1 MLLCVGVSRLVSLS
15 RSAIVGAS
23 WSHQRVRVLDSISFV
38 SLRTPMSNIEPDTQA
53 DSPAVEAYQ
62 VVARRYRPQTFD
74 QLIGQEHVAGAL
86 KQAISTGRIGHAYL
100 FTGARG
106 VGKTSAARV
115 LAKALN
121 CVNGP
126 TIEPCNQCE
135 VCHSVTSGEDVDT
148 IEIDAASN
156 TGVDNIRDL
165 RQNASVKASRCRYKI
180 YIIDEVHMLSKSA
193 FNALLKTL
201 EEPPEHVKFI
211 FATTEPDKI
220 PITILSRCQRF
231 DFAGIEATSIAGRLG
246 QIAAA
251 EGVEIDEEALA
262 VLSIRAA
269 GSMRDSQSL
278 LEQLLA
284 VAGNKITAQEVYTL
298 LGIAPGERMGRMV
311 EALVARDAAAALANL
326 DEAIVGGADV
336 GQTID
341 QLLGYFR
348 DIMAVVVGCDTNQL
362 RFVLPSQYSQAADLG
377 AKLDVHTVL
386 AMIQVLDQTASRMR
400 GSLHT
405 RTLAEMAL
413 VRIAHLDDLDN
424 LADVV
429 AELRSATPPAASAGV
444 KKNGSQAGNVAVP
457 RPTSTQT
464 PPTPSSSSQPGVIT
478 AAQSVASEDPSA
490 SHRVDPPA
498 STTPTAPVALTSEAV
513 KAAWK
518 QLTAGM
524 DGLLASQAE
533 QAREVC
539 LAGADSVVVRFAP
552 DDQFSKDMCESP
564 ANRSELERSL
574 SEHLGGT
581 IALRFEID
589 RVGAPTTVAKP
600 RVPRKV
606 VSRRQMQS
614 EIAERPFVARAM
626 ELFAA
631 DISKLKVTPPRDPN
645 RS

>member
-1 MLLCVGVSRLVSLS
+1 MDDLPS
-15 RSAIVGAS
+15 
-23 WSHQRVRVLDSISFV
+23 
-38 SLRTPMSNIEPDTQA
+38 DTAA
-53 DSPAVEAYQ
+53 DQTTAQAYQ

-74 QLIGQEHVAGAL
+74 ELIGQEHVAGAL

-121 CVNGP
+121 CTAGP
-126 TIEPCNQCE
+126 TTEPCNECE
-135 VCHSVTSGEDVDT
+135 VCRSITSGEDVDT

-165 RQNASVKASRCRYKI
+165 RQNASVKASRCRFKI

-201 EEPPEHVKFI
+201 EEPPEHVKFV

-231 DFAGIEATSIAGRLG
+231 DFAGIEATSIADRLK

-251 EGVEIDEEALA
+251 EGVEIDDEALA

-284 VAGNKITAQEVYTL
+284 VAGNKIAAEQVYTL
-298 LGIAPGERMGRMV
+298 LGIAPGERMGRLV
-311 EALVARDAAAALANL
+311 EALVAREAATALANL
-326 DEAIVGGADV
+326 DEAIAGGADV

-348 DIMAVVVGCDTNQL
+348 DVMAMVVGCDTDQL
-362 RFVLPSQYSQAADLG
+362 RFVLPSQYAQAAELG
-377 AKLDVHTVL
+377 QKLGVHTVL

-424 LADVV
+424 LAEIA
-429 AELRSATPPAASAGV
+429 AELRWTTPPAQPEGVKKKVSPVAVLSTATTTAAQAGPTVTTPPAASHT
-444 KKNGSQAGNVAVP
+444 SPPTQRIDP
-457 RPTSTQT
+457 PTS
-464 PPTPSSSSQPGVIT
+464 SS
-478 AAQSVASEDPSA
+478 
-490 SHRVDPPA
+490 PA
-498 STTPTAPVALTSEAV
+498 GPVTLTSEAV
-513 KAAWK
+513 KSAWS
-518 QLTAGM
+518 QLTSDMEGM
-524 DGLLASQAE
+524 
-533 QAREVC
+533 
-539 LAGADSVVVRFAP
+539 LAGYASEAKSVGLANDGTMVVSFT
-552 DDQFSKDMCESP
+552 DQFSKERCESP
-564 ANRSELERSL
+564 VNRTELERSL
-574 SEHLGGT
+574 SGYLGT
-581 IALRFEID
+581 AIALKFELD
-589 RVGAPTTVAKP
+589 RTAPATTPSKP
-600 RVPRKV
+600 AGSPKV
-606 VSRRQMQS
+606 VSRRQRQS
-614 EIAERPFVARAM
+614 EIAERPFVARAV

-631 DISKLKVTPPRDPN
+631 DIGKLKVTPPRDAN